1 MINQIPKALIFLRL
15 SLGVMIL
22 IFSIFQIKNY
32 SSIALILFS
41 AGMLT
46 DVFDGIIVRRL
57 NISSESLRRLDST
70 IDQLF
75 FISIAVATFIQSPQF
90 FYQNKIKLIILLS
103 AEMLA
108 YLVCF
113 LKFKKEI
120 ATHSILSKVWALIL
134 FATILQIM
142 ITRNSTALFE
152 ICFYAGVITRL
163 EIITIILV
171 LKKWTNDVPGL
182 YQAIL
187 IRQGKT
193 ITRHKLFNG

>member
-46 DVFDGIIVRRL
+46 DIFDGIIARRL

-163 EIITIILV
+163 EIIAIILV

-193 ITRHKLFNG
+193 ITRRKLFNG

>member
-46 DVFDGIIVRRL
+46 DIFDGIIARRL

-152 ICFYAGVITRL
+152 ICFYAGVITRQ
-163 EIITIILV
+163 EIIAIILV

>member
-46 DVFDGIIVRRL
+46 DVFDGIIARRL

-163 EIITIILV
+163 EIIAIILV

>member
-1 MINQIPKALIFLRL
+1 MINQIPKALIFFRL

-22 IFSIFQIKNY
+22 IFSIFQIENY
-32 SSIALILFS
+32 SNVALTLFC

-46 DVFDGIIVRRL
+46 DIFDGIIARQL
-57 NISSESLRRLDST
+57 NISSQNLRRLDST
-70 IDQLF
+70 VDQLF
-75 FISIAVATFIQSPQF
+75 FISVAIATFIQSPQF

-120 ATHSILSKVWALIL
+120 ATHSFLSKAWALIL
-134 FATILQIM
+134 FVTILQII
-142 ITRNSTALFE
+142 ITKNSTILFG
-152 ICFYAGVITRL
+152 ICFYLGVVTRF
-163 EIITIILV
+163 EIIAIILV
-171 LKKWTNDVPGL
+171 LREWTNDVPGL

-187 IRQGKT
+187 LRQGKT

>member
-15 SLGVMIL
+15 SIGVMIL

-46 DVFDGIIVRRL
+46 DIFDGIIARRL
-57 NISSESLRRLDST
+57 NISSENLRRLDST

>member
-1 MINQIPKALIFLRL
+1 MINQIPKALIVLRL

-32 SSIALILFS
+32 SSIALVLFT

-46 DVFDGIIVRRL
+46 DIFDGIIARRL

-70 IDQLF
+70 VDQLF
-75 FISIAVATFIQSPQF
+75 FISVAIATFIQSPQF

-103 AEMLA
+103 IEMLA

-120 ATHSILSKVWALIL
+120 ATHSILSKAWALIL
-134 FATILQIM
+134 FVTILQII
-142 ITRNSTALFE
+142 ITQNSTVLFD
-152 ICFYAGVITRL
+152 ICFYMGVITRL
-163 EIITIILV
+163 EIIGIILV

-182 YQAIL
+182 YHAIL
-187 IRQGKT
+187 IRQGKPV
-193 ITRHKLFNG
+193 TRNKLFNG

>member
-1 MINQIPKALIFLRL
+1 MISQIPKALIFLRL

-32 SSIALILFS
+32 STIAFILFS

-46 DVFDGIIVRRL
+46 DIFDGIMARQL

-70 IDQLF
+70 VDQLF
-75 FISIAVATFIQSPQF
+75 FISVAIATFIQSPQF

-108 YLVCF
+108 YLICF

-120 ATHSILSKVWALIL
+120 AFHSILSKAWALIL
-134 FATILQIM
+134 FATISQII
-142 ITRNSTALFE
+142 ITKNSTTLFD
-152 ICFYAGVITRL
+152 ICFYMGVITRL
-163 EIITIILV
+163 EIIVIILV
-171 LKKWTNDVPGL
+171 LRKWTNDVPGL
-182 YQAIL
+182 YHAIL
-187 IRQGKT
+187 IRQGKP

>member
-1 MINQIPKALIFLRL
+1 
-15 SLGVMIL
+15 
-22 IFSIFQIKNY
+22 
-32 SSIALILFS
+32 
-41 AGMLT
+41 
-46 DVFDGIIVRRL
+46 
-57 NISSESLRRLDST
+57 
-70 IDQLF
+70 
-75 FISIAVATFIQSPQF
+75 
-90 FYQNKIKLIILLS
+90 
-103 AEMLA
+103 
-108 YLVCF
+108 
-113 LKFKKEI
+113 
-120 ATHSILSKVWALIL
+120 VWALIL